1 MVSYVKVNSG
11 GGRSLK
17 VKRLSTNEEINERKK
32 IRYLIL
38 LVLVVMFTVTG
49 GTYAYFAFSAK
60 NENTITG
67 TAATTGLNLLV
78 ERK

>member
-38 LVLVVMFTVTG
+38 LLVKGFDIVTNKML
-49 GTYAYFAFSAK
+49 K
-60 NENTITG
+60 N
-67 TAATTGLNLLV
+67 
-78 ERK
+78 